1 MADENENTQPTC
13 LGIPTQTIQVE
24 DPSKNNA
31 LFGFGNQPLD
41 PNQTDYQSPAI
52 QQDIIFL
59 RQLALENRPFDGQ
72 AASRFLLIKQSL
84 RPDEIQ
90 KIIPASSYANL
101 LQRDAE
107 FAKSQ
112 PSENPSEALAQQKQ
126 QEALAKQQQ
135 EAQQILVNQQQALE
149 EHTRNLARQNMDELE
164 NRKDLTAKQID
175 YFNNRQSP
183 TIQTTTENS
192 VNNEI
197 NRSRND

>member
-1 MADENENTQPTC
+1 MADETKQDTW
-13 LGIPTQTIQVE
+13 LGINTIQAE

-31 LFGFGNQPLD
+31 LFGIPSAVSDQNSD
-41 PNQTDYQSPAI
+41 PNKNYQSPAI

-107 FAKSQ
+107 FARSQ

-135 EAQQILVNQQQALE
+135 EAQQILVNQQKDLE
-149 EHTRNLARQNMDELE
+149 ERTRNLAQQNLE
-164 NRKDLTAKQID
+164 KTKDLTAKQID

-183 TIQTTTENS
+183 TNQTTTENS
-192 VNNEI
+192 LNKET
-197 NRSRND
+197 NRSRDD

>member
-1 MADENENTQPTC
+1 MADETKQDTW
-13 LGIPTQTIQVE
+13 LGINTIQAE

-31 LFGFGNQPLD
+31 LFGIPSAVSDQNSD
-41 PNQTDYQSPAI
+41 PSPAI
-52 QQDIIFL
+52 QQHIIFL

-107 FAKSQ
+107 FARSQ

-135 EAQQILVNQQQALE
+135 EAQQVNQQKDLE
-149 EHTRNLARQNMDELE
+149 ERTRNLAQQNLE
-164 NRKDLTAKQID
+164 NLTDKQID

-183 TIQTTTENS
+183 TNQTTTENS
-192 VNNEI
+192 LNKET
-197 NRSRND
+197 NRSRDD

>member
-41 PNQTDYQSPAI
+41 PNKDYQSPAI

-72 AASRFLLIKQSL
+72 AASRFLSIKQSL

-90 KIIPASSYANL
+90 KIIPASSYDKL
-101 LQRDAE
+101 IQKDLE
-107 FAKSQ
+107 FARSQ
-112 PSENPSEALAQQKQ
+112 TSENPSEALAQQKQ

-164 NRKDLTAKQID
+164 NRKDLAAKQID

>member
-1 MADENENTQPTC
+1 MADENKNTQPTW

-31 LFGFGNQPLD
+31 LFEFGNQPLD
-41 PNQTDYQSPAI
+41 PNQKDYQSPAI

-101 LQRDAE
+101 LQKDAE
-107 FAKSQ
+107 FARSQ
-112 PSENPSEALAQQKQ
+112 PSENPSEALAHQQ
-126 QEALAKQQQ
+126 QEALA
-135 EAQQILVNQQQALE
+135 NQKKIEDSKIYIEFYNEREKPKIAS
-149 EHTRNLARQNMDELE
+149 E
-164 NRKDLTAKQID
+164 N
-175 YFNNRQSP
+175 
-183 TIQTTTENS
+183 ENS
-192 VNNEI
+192 QEKGPQI
-197 NRSRND
+197 NGVDKIRGG

>member
-1 MADENENTQPTC
+1 MADETKQDTW
-13 LGIPTQTIQVE
+13 LGINTIQAE

-31 LFGFGNQPLD
+31 LFGIPTAVSDQNSD
-41 PNQTDYQSPAI
+41 PNKNYQSPAI

-59 RQLALENRPFDGQ
+59 KQLELENRPFDGQ
-72 AASRFLLIKQSL
+72 AASRFLSIKQSL

-90 KIIPASSYANL
+90 KIIPASSYDKL
-101 LQRDAE
+101 IQKDLE
-107 FAKSQ
+107 FARSQ
-112 PSENPSEALAQQKQ
+112 LSENPSEALAQQKQ

-135 EAQQILVNQQQALE
+135 EAQQILVNQQLALE
-149 EHTRNLARQNMDELE
+149 EHTRNVARQNMDELE
-164 NRKDLTAKQID
+164 NRKDLAAKQID

>member
-1 MADENENTQPTC
+1 MADENENTQPTS
-13 LGIPTQTIQVE
+13 LGIPMQTIQVE

-31 LFGFGNQPLD
+31 LLGFGNQPLD
-41 PNQTDYQSPAI
+41 PNKDYQSPAI
-52 QQDIIFL
+52 QQDIIYL
-59 RQLALENRPFDGQ
+59 RQLELENRPFDGQ
-72 AASRFLLIKQSL
+72 AASRFLSIKQSL

-90 KIIPASSYANL
+90 KIIPASSYDKL
-101 LQRDAE
+101 IQKDLE
-107 FAKSQ
+107 FARSQ
-112 PSENPSEALAQQKQ
+112 TSENPSEALAQQKQ

-164 NRKDLTAKQID
+164 NRKDLAAKQID

>member
-1 MADENENTQPTC
+1 MADENENTQPTS
-13 LGIPTQTIQVE
+13 LGIPMQTIQVE

-31 LFGFGNQPLD
+31 LLGFGNQPLD
-41 PNQTDYQSPAI
+41 PNKDYQSPAI

-72 AASRFLLIKQSL
+72 AASRFLSIKQSL

-90 KIIPASSYANL
+90 KIIPASSYDKL
-101 LQRDAE
+101 IQKDLE
-107 FAKSQ
+107 FARSQ
-112 PSENPSEALAQQKQ
+112 TSENPSEALAQQKQ

-164 NRKDLTAKQID
+164 NRKDLAAKQID